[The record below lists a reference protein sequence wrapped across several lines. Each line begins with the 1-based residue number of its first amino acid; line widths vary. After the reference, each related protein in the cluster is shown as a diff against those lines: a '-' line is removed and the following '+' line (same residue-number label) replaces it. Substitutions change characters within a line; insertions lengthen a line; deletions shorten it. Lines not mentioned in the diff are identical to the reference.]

1 MPRFEVDPCGL
12 PGMAVVTRT
21 RIEDPRGFL
30 SRLYCADELRALSL
44 SGEIA
49 QINQTFTRKRGAIRG
64 MHYQR
69 APYCEMKLVSVLRGE
84 IFDVAV
90 DLRADS
96 PTFLRWHAEVLSAA
110 NMRSLFIPKGFA
122 HGYQTLTDDCELL
135 YLHSE
140 RYVPEAEAA
149 VNARD
154 PALRI
159 EWPIEVTEISARD
172 ASHPAIARDFTGI
185 IP

>member
-1 MPRFEVDPCGL
+1 MPRFSIGSCRLAGL
-12 PGMAVVTRT
+12 VTVTRT
-21 RIEDPRGFL
+21 RIEDQRGFL
-30 SRLYCADELRALSL
+30 SRLYCADELSILGL
-44 SGEIA
+44 SGAIP
-49 QINQTFTRKRGAIRG
+49 QINQTLTRKRGVIRG

-69 APYCEMKLVSVLRGE
+69 APYCDMKLVSVLRGE

-90 DLRADS
+90 DLRAGS
-96 PTFLRWHAEVLSAA
+96 PTFLQWHAEVLSAT

-140 RYVPEAEAA
+140 RYASESEAA

-154 PALRI
+154 PALGI
-159 EWPIEVTEISARD
+159 EWPIEVTEMSARD
-172 ASHPAIARDFTGI
+172 ASHALLSANFTGVL
-185 IP
+185 P